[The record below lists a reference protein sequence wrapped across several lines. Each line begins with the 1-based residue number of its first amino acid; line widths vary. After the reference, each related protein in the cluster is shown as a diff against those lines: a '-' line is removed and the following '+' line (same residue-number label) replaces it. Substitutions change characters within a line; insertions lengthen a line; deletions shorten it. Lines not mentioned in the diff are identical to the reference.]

1 MWSSTEEARTQTTRT
16 TAARGCGVPAGT
28 KPLLKWRERAT
39 PRKKGTPMAEMPL
52 FAHAGREKSTP
63 PPPAHSP
70 PWHFAIE
77 ANQFSQALKPDF
89 FC

>member
-39 PRKKGTPMAEMPL
+39 PRKKAVPGGLRPTAGGITITQRTQRLLLGSMAS
-52 FAHAGREKSTP
+52 A
-63 PPPAHSP
+63 
-70 PWHFAIE
+70 
-77 ANQFSQALKPDF
+77 
-89 FC
+89 